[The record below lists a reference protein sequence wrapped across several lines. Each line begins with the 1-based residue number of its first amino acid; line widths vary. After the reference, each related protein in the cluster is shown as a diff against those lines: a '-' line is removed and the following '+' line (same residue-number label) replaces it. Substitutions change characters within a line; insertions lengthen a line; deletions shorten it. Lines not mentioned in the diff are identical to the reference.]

1 MATRTPENIRTVALV
16 GHGGSGKTTLMEAI
30 AFDLGLTTRLGSVE
44 DKNTLSDFS
53 AEEQKRQISINTSV
67 FSVEHNGKDLHILD
81 CPGYADFVGDL
92 RSAMRVT
99 DSAVFVVSGVH
110 GVEVQTEKAW
120 EFAEDLGL
128 ASVFYISKMERE
140 NADFQKTLETIKNYL
155 SEKAVPFFFPIGS
168 EASFKGVVDLLRK
181 KAYVYKGDGSKEFY
195 ETDVPEEM
203 ESAVDA
209 AREELMEKIVE
220 SDDEL
225 MMRYLEGEE
234 IQLDEILP
242 ALRKAVRERNLFPVL
257 PGSSSANIGV
267 MQLLDTIVDV
277 CPTPADMPPRKAV
290 SGEGEISVEPDADGP
305 FRALCFKIMVDP
317 YVGKLS
323 FLRVFSGSLD
333 SDSPIY
339 NVNKQ
344 EEERISAF
352 KFMRGKEGNDVK
364 EIVTGDIVAIPK
376 LHSTA
381 VGDTLGTKGEKA
393 EFPPIR
399 FPKPVY
405 SVAVIPKSRNDEDKL
420 ATALGKMLEED
431 PTLHFEKNPETLDS
445 VLSGMGDLH
454 IDILLSKIKERYGVD
469 LDTRTPKVPYRETI
483 KKSAKAQGKYKKQT
497 GGRGQYGDVHIEFQ
511 PLPRGEGFQFEDKIV
526 GGAVPKS
533 YIPAVEKGL
542 KEAIQ
547 KGVLAGFP
555 TVDLKAILFF
565 GSYHDVDSSEMAF
578 KIAASMAFKKG
589 VTEAS
594 PVLLEP
600 IMNVEVVVPEEYLGD
615 VMGDFN
621 GRRGKIMGID
631 SRGHLQVVKAQV
643 PLAEMFRY
651 AIILRS
657 MTSGRGNFTME
668 FSHYEEV
675 PQDIAKKIIA
685 QAEAEAEEEK

>member
-1 MATRTPENIRTVALV
+1 MATRRPENIRTVTLV
-16 GHGGSGKTTLMEAI
+16 GHGGAGKTTLMEAI
-30 AFDLGLTTRLGSVE
+30 AFNAGLTTRLGNVE
-44 DKNTLSDFS
+44 DGNTLSDFGP
-53 AEEQKRQISINTSV
+53 EEQKRQISINTSV
-67 FSVEHNGKDLHILD
+67 FSLEHRDAYMHILD
-81 CPGYADFVGDL
+81 CPGYADFIGDL

-99 DSAVFVVSGVH
+99 DSAVIVISGVH

-128 ASVFYISKMERE
+128 ASIFYISKMERE
-140 NADFQKTLETIKNYL
+140 NADFQKTLGTIKEYL
-155 SEKAVPFFFPIGS
+155 SDKAVPLFLPIGS
-168 EASFKGVVDLLRK
+168 EASFKGVVDLLRQ
-181 KAYVYKGDGSKEFY
+181 KAYVYKGDGSKEFS
-195 ETDVPEEM
+195 EADVPVEM
-203 ESAVDA
+203 QNEVQT
-209 AREELMEKIVE
+209 AREELLEKVVE

-234 IQLDEILP
+234 IGLEEILP
-242 ALRKAVRERNLFPVL
+242 ALRKAVRDRELFPVL
-257 PGSSSANIGV
+257 PGSSPANIGIV
-267 MQLLDTIVDV
+267 QLLDSIADA
-277 CPTPADMPPRKAV
+277 CPSPLDMPPRKAL
-290 SGEGEISVEPDADGP
+290 SGEDEISVEPGPEGP

-323 FLRVFSGSLD
+323 FLRVFSGSL
-333 SDSPIY
+333 SSESPIY
-339 NVNKQ
+339 NVNKG

-352 KFMRGKEGNDVK
+352 KLMKGKEGGDAK

-376 LHSTA
+376 LHSTV
-381 VGDTLGTKGEKA
+381 VGDTLAVKGEKA
-393 EFPPIR
+393 EFPPIQ

-405 SVAVIPKSRNDEDKL
+405 SVAVLPKSRNDEDKL

-431 PTLHFEKNPETLDS
+431 PTLHYEKNPETHDS

-454 IDILLSKIKERYGVD
+454 IDIMLSKIKERYGVE
-469 LDTRTPKVPYRETI
+469 LDTKTPKVPYRETV
-483 KKSAKAQGKYKKQT
+483 KKPSKAQGKYKKQT

-542 KEAIQ
+542 REAIV

-555 TVDLKAILFF
+555 TVDVKAILFF

-589 VTEAS
+589 IAEAS
-594 PVLLEP
+594 PILLEP

-675 PQDIAKKIIA
+675 PQEITKKVIA